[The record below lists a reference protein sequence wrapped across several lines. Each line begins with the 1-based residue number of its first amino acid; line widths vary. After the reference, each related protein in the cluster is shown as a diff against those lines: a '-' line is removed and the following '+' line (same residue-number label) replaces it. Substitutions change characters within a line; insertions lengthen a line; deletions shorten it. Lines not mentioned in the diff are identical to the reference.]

1 MEDENVAD
9 FGDGVEHGAGEVDP
23 AKHVAAFLIGI
34 RERFKIPHEAC
45 NFVASEVRDII
56 ELSTSHL
63 TARVISALQIA
74 NVDPAAVN
82 LDDVVNDHS
91 WQNSFDYYSDA
102 RHLNAFIAEKFD
114 FVEPVEYVLG
124 RGVNGKDRCMQYVSI
139 IDTLKALLR
148 KDEVFAEVLNGHCS
162 QDGLILDF
170 CDGLHCKSNA
180 SLSEHQSLQIQLY
193 SDDFCVA
200 NPLGNKV
207 KKLKFSAYYFIL
219 GNLSPKFRS
228 KLNMI
233 QLACLCPTEYVK
245 EYGLENVLAP
255 LVRDLKSIEV
265 TGIEIERDGVKHTF
279 TGSLSMIV
287 TDNLAAHSIGGFQES
302 FNTLRSCR
310 FCHVTKTEVKTHLR
324 TSPESRRTEMSYNQQ
339 ARICTANPDMA
350 GIYGIKSCSVFNS
363 LRYFHVVN
371 GLPSDI
377 AHDLF
382 EGVVPVVLEKVILH
396 CVQSGYFTLE
406 ELNNKVECFP
416 YDGSDL
422 VNKPSKMKTDVN
434 QFKVKQTA
442 VQCWCF
448 LRLFPVMFGS
458 VVPVDDKIW
467 SVLLLLADVVELAT
481 TTKVTS
487 PLCHF
492 MADVTESFLVSFKK
506 FSKESGATLL
516 PDLYPRTVE
525 LNVQKVFGRKHLY
538 QPLIYLS
545 SESIYLISKA

>member
-1 MEDENVAD
+1 MKFQCCQCIFSTQNFLKLLKHYRYLHNGPGSTITCNIEGCYRTFNSVRTFQRHINKKHSEFWAQYGIQREIDEYEIDIPGLGDDAMEDENVAD

-207 KKLKFSAYYFIL
+207 KKLKFSAY
-219 GNLSPKFRS
+219 
-228 KLNMI
+228 
-233 QLACLCPTEYVK
+233 
-245 EYGLENVLAP
+245 
-255 LVRDLKSIEV
+255 
-265 TGIEIERDGVKHTF
+265 
-279 TGSLSMIV
+279 
-287 TDNLAAHSIGGFQES
+287 
-302 FNTLRSCR
+302 
-310 FCHVTKTEVKTHLR
+310 
-324 TSPESRRTEMSYNQQ
+324 
-339 ARICTANPDMA
+339 
-350 GIYGIKSCSVFNS
+350 
-363 LRYFHVVN
+363 
-371 GLPSDI
+371 
-377 AHDLF
+377 
-382 EGVVPVVLEKVILH
+382 
-396 CVQSGYFTLE
+396 
-406 ELNNKVECFP
+406 
-416 YDGSDL
+416 
-422 VNKPSKMKTDVN
+422 
-434 QFKVKQTA
+434 
-442 VQCWCF
+442 
-448 LRLFPVMFGS
+448 
-458 VVPVDDKIW
+458 
-467 SVLLLLADVVELAT
+467 
-481 TTKVTS
+481 
-487 PLCHF
+487 
-492 MADVTESFLVSFKK
+492 
-506 FSKESGATLL
+506 
-516 PDLYPRTVE
+516 
-525 LNVQKVFGRKHLY
+525 
-538 QPLIYLS
+538 
-545 SESIYLISKA
+545 